1 MYLFAPLEHQYDKGF
16 GAVADSFQDAGN
28 ALKAQY
34 CRAMLNG
41 HLPICYL
48 FRHAIELFL
57 KGSIIIVHK
66 GFKIPCG
73 SEPCT
78 GVPKIPKMK
87 KGKLEQTPIY
97 KIHEI
102 DLLYKYLSKLLNE
115 NKDGVEAIFNGW
127 KFKDD
132 FEEKLKYLE
141 KIDSSSTFFR
151 YPEDKNP
158 SIYQKEKSAF
168 KKKTVEEVIA
178 IAKRNQEPI
187 KTMKT
192 VSLIGRGDQVFIHDD
207 SFTDKVV
214 DLLDEILED
223 VSTCHFVLIN
233 KIGGMAWHDE
243 EKHF

>member
-1 MYLFAPLEHQYDKGF
+1 MYSFTPLEDHYDKGF

-34 CRAMLNG
+34 SRAMLNG

-87 KGKLEQTPIY
+87 KWKWEQTPIY
-97 KIHEI
+97 NIHEI

-115 NKDGVEAIFNGW
+115 NKDDIEEIFNGW
-127 KFKDD
+127 KFPDD
-132 FEEKLKYLE
+132 FEEKIGRFE
-141 KIDSSSTFFR
+141 KIDPSSTFFR

-168 KKKTVEEVIA
+168 KETTVEKVMA
-178 IAKRNQEPI
+178 IANKNQEPM
-187 KTMKT
+187 KTMRT
-192 VSLIGRGDQVFIHDD
+192 ISLIGKNTQVFIHDD
-207 SFTDKVV
+207 SFTDEAMN
-214 DLLDEILED
+214 LLDVILDD
-223 VSTCHFVLIN
+223 VSTCHFALIN
-233 KIGGMAWHDE
+233 RISGMA
-243 EKHF
+243 